1 MVEIS
6 FSSSSYLSRCLVDDE
21 KWIFR
26 VWKSNSSMF
35 FFPDHLNFSFCVHEQ
50 FEQRRA
56 DVFLK
61 EEGEKKEQL

>member
-1 MVEIS
+1 
-6 FSSSSYLSRCLVDDE
+6 
-21 KWIFR
+21 
-26 VWKSNSSMF
+26 MF

-61 EEGEKKEQL
+61 EEGEKKEQLWIENIPRMCLGIICPMYIKWNRVRLVF